1 MDMDARFAKEKE
13 TLEQKGYSPH
23 KSQLKLHS
31 NLQASI
37 LCGCGVLDEHV
48 NNIWLDLRGW
58 LLQVSNLYVSFL
70 FKPFRGEARVPTCLN
85 GFEKPNK
92 VNKEIVIQ
100 AR

>member
-48 NNIWLDLRGW
+48 NNI
-58 LLQVSNLYVSFL
+58 
-70 FKPFRGEARVPTCLN
+70 
-85 GFEKPNK
+85 
-92 VNKEIVIQ
+92 
-100 AR
+100 